1 MRRRV
6 SKFTPASRVRATGT
20 AERGALDLDLGD
32 AVARLEIARDGSLR
46 LRAAAGR
53 ALPLDRS
60 EALGREPWQAS
71 NAEPFA
77 LDAGRAD
84 GSGQIE
90 AATLA
95 PAGGASFALAFDGP
109 EGALRVEV
117 DQQPFGLRVFERG
130 GHQIARLTDLAFRT
144 DGAARIELV
153 ASPDQ
158 RFFGFGSK
166 TGPLDKR
173 GRVLRMRC
181 RDAPVRE
188 GSDPLYVSIPFFLR
202 LSRAGSES
210 RADGF
215 LLDAIA
221 PSRFD
226 VAVTDASRV
235 AIETDA
241 DGIDLTLFPGPRPAD
256 VLRRY
261 TARTG
266 RTPRPPRWALGHHQS
281 RWGYR
286 SASAVRRVASE
297 LRRRRIPTD
306 AIHLDID
313 HMDGYRV
320 FTFDRRR
327 FPDPQ
332 RLFGEL
338 AGGGFRVV
346 AIVDPGVKVD
356 PRWSVFR
363 DGAEHDVFLRREDG
377 TPYTLKVWPGDAA
390 LPDFM
395 RADARAWWGAQHR
408 ALLGAGVAGVW
419 NDMNEPAGWA
429 RELRLGRMIVP
440 LSPQDLSRVVQA
452 DPADPSRSVP
462 HESVRNG
469 YGHLECRAT
478 REALEELAPG
488 RRPFVLSRS
497 GVAGIQRYAALWTG
511 DTFSRWEQLRLSVRM
526 LLGLS
531 VSGVAFCGADIGGFA
546 GFCSREL
553 FARWIQVGA
562 LYPFARTHSMWLKR
576 PQEPWRFGSRVE
588 AIARSAL
595 ELRMRLLPY
604 LYGLFCE
611 AEATGAPIWR
621 PLFFEYPDDPRAV
634 EIDDQWLLG
643 ADLLVAPVMAR
654 GARQREVYLPAGTW
668 YALDDGARWI
678 GPRTVRVAAPLERI
692 PIFARGGSVIP
703 TQSAVQH
710 TGEAPAEPLVL
721 EVFPGGDGACVVVED
736 DGATPAY
743 HEGAELRTAVR
754 LRGRAGGRLRLEL
767 GAREGRLALAPRP
780 LRVALNGCPPPT
792 GVWLDALRLPE
803 AESPESRAGAWSW
816 HGGVL
821 SVRWVDDGAGHTL
834 EVEPA

>member
-1 MRRRV
+1 MC
-6 SKFTPASRVRATGT
+6 SGGT
-20 AERGALDLDLGD
+20 AERGALDLDFGD
-32 AVARLEIARDGSLR
+32 AVARLEVARDGSLR

-53 ALPLDRS
+53 ALPIDRS
-60 EALGREPWQAS
+60 QALGREPWRAS

-77 LDAGRAD
+77 LEPMRKAAD
-84 GSGQIE
+84 RRPAPGPSG
-90 AATLA
+90 
-95 PAGGASFALAFDGP
+95 FALAFDGP

-117 DQQPFGLRVFERG
+117 DEQPFAIRVFERG
-130 GHQIARLTDLAFRT
+130 GHQIARLAGLAFGP
-144 DGAARIELV
+144 DGAGRIELV
-153 ASPDQ
+153 ATPEQ

-173 GRVLRMRC
+173 GRALRMRC

-188 GSDPLYVSIPFFLR
+188 GADPLYVSIPFFLR
-202 LSRAGSES
+202 LSRAGDES

-226 VAVTDASRV
+226 VAASDASRV
-235 AIETDA
+235 ALETDA

-286 SASAVRRVASE
+286 SARAVRRVARE

-327 FPDPQ
+327 FPEPAG
-332 RLFGEL
+332 LLAEL
-338 AGGGFRVV
+338 ASAGLRAV

-356 PRWSVFR
+356 SRWAVFR
-363 DGAEHDVFLRREDG
+363 EGAERDVFLRREDG
-377 TPYTLKVWPGDAA
+377 TPYTLKVWPRDAA

-395 RADARAWWGAQHR
+395 RADVRAWWGEQHR
-408 ALLGAGVAGVW
+408 ALLGAGVAGIW

-429 RELRLGRMIVP
+429 RELRLGRLIVP
-440 LSPQDLSRVVQA
+440 LAAQDLSRVVQA
-452 DPADPSRSVP
+452 DPADPRRRVP
-462 HESVRNG
+462 HETVRNA

-478 REALEELAPG
+478 REALEGLAPG
-488 RRPFVLSRS
+488 RRPFLLSRS
-497 GVAGIQRYAALWTG
+497 GHAGIQRYAALWTG

-546 GFCSREL
+546 GACSREL

-576 PQEPWRFGSRVE
+576 PQEPWRFGPRVE

-611 AEATGAPIWR
+611 AEASGAPIWR
-621 PLFFEYPDDPRAV
+621 PLFFDHPDDARAC

-643 ADLLVAPVMAR
+643 ADLLVAPVMAP
-654 GARQREVYLPAGTW
+654 GVRQREVYLPAGTW

-678 GPRTVRVAAPLERI
+678 GPRAVRVAAPLERI

-703 TQSAVQH
+703 TQSPVQH

-721 EVFPGGDGACVVVED
+721 EAFPGGDGTCVVVED
-736 DGATPAY
+736 DGATTAY
-743 HEGAELRTAVR
+743 REGGELRTPVR

-780 LRVALNGCPPPT
+780 LRVALNGCSAPT
-792 GVWLDALRLPE
+792 AVWLDALRLPE
-803 AESPESRAGAWSW
+803 ADAHAPGTWSW
-816 HGGVL
+816 RGGVL
-821 SVRWVDDGAGHTL
+821 SVRWLDDGAGHTL
-834 EVEPA
+834 EVEPAP